1 MGASSQTENGFSSSS
16 SVSAV
21 LSFICGCSKFH
32 LCSLVTKQ
40 QQQQQ
45 QNPFLQTTSSS
56 SSSVVAALS
65 FVCAA

>member
-45 QNPFLQTTSSS
+45 HPFLQTTASS

-65 FVCAA
+65 IVCAA

>member
-45 QNPFLQTTSSS
+45 HPFLQTTASS